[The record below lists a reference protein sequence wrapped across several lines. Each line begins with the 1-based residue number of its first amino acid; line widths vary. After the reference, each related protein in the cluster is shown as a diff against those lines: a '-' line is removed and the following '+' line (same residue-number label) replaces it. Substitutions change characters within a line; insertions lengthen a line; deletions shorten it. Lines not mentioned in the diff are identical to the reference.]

1 MTRRQKW
8 SAMISDLEKFR
19 LETRAWLEENCPKEM
34 RDGAVGEEFICWGG
48 RNWKFKSEAQK
59 TWLERMAAK
68 GWTVPAWPK
77 EYGGGGLSKD
87 EVKILKEEMRRLR
100 ARSPLESFGIWMLGP
115 ALLKYGTHE
124 QKAHFLPP
132 IARGEIRWCQG
143 YSEPNAGSD
152 LASLQCKCEDK
163 GDHWLINGQKIW
175 TSYADHSDW
184 IFVLVRTDPK
194 AAKHLGISF
203 ILVDMTTPGVS
214 TKPIKLISGKSPF
227 CETFFDDVKTPKEH
241 APGISAIVGEL
252 NRGWDVAKYLLTH
265 EREMIGAGGGGL
277 LGGRSPGEIAAQA
290 IGVEED
296 GRLAD
301 PMLRAK
307 VAQTEI
313 DSWAFL
319 LTMERLKDEAKAGQG
334 IGAKSSML
342 KYYGT
347 EFNKRRF
354 EVMMDIGGS
363 DELEWEGARTED
375 GKLVKG
381 WLRTKANSIEGG
393 TSEVQLNIIAK
404 RILELPDA

>member
-1 MTRRQKW
+1 MT
-8 SAMISDLEKFR
+8 DLDTFR
-19 LETRAWLEENCPKEM
+19 SETRAWLEANCPPEM
-34 RDGAVGEEFICWGG
+34 RDGGGGEENICWGG
-48 RNWKFKSEAQK
+48 MRWTFQSEAQK
-59 TWLERMAAK
+59 VWLERMAAK

-77 EYGGGGLSKD
+77 DYGGAGLSKD
-87 EVKILKEEMRRLR
+87 EVKVLKSEMRRIK

-132 IARGEIRWCQG
+132 IARGEVRWCQG

-163 GDHWLINGQKIW
+163 GDHWLLNGQKIW
-175 TSYADHSDW
+175 TSYADESDW
-184 IFVLVRTDPK
+184 IFVLVRTDPG
-194 AAKHLGISF
+194 ATKHNGISF
-203 ILVDMTTPGVS
+203 ILVDMNQKGVT
-214 TKPIKLISGKSPF
+214 TKPIRLISGKSPF
-227 CETFFDDVKTPKEH
+227 CETFFDDAVAPKEH
-241 APGISAIVGEL
+241 APGVSAIVGET

-277 LGGRSPGEIAAQA
+277 LGGRGIGEMAAQQ
-290 IGVEED
+290 IGLDEN

-301 PMLRAK
+301 PVLRAK
-307 VAQTEI
+307 VAQAEV
-313 DSWAFL
+313 DGWAFL
-319 LTMERLKDEAKAGQG
+319 LTMERMKDEAKAGQG
-334 IGAKSSML
+334 VGANSSML

-354 EVMMDIGGS
+354 ELFMDAAGS
-363 DELEWEGARTED
+363 DGLEWEGERSED
-375 GKLVKG
+375 GKLAKN

-404 RILELPDA
+404 RILDLPGA